1 MTTAEE
7 FSCVACILVPRE
19 GEKVCFNSVHT
30 DGCRELARLVAA
42 RDVALIAKARAEEQ
56 ERFLAL
62 LEQQAVHHDEWERLC
77 MKEWDLHGAA
87 KSMYTAQLLRRLI
100 ADERAAAERAKG
112 E

>member
-62 LEQQAVHHDEWERLC
+62 LE
-77 MKEWDLHGAA
+77 
-87 KSMYTAQLLRRLI
+87 
-100 ADERAAAERAKG
+100 RAAAERAKG